1 MGLGQGF
8 DRSEARLL
16 GVYDHFYADS
26 VFGGE
31 ADGNPDTHYV
41 VLAYQL
47 ILAAPSGDGDFVRVA
62 ELAQGRGCR
71 VEVLAFRNMT
81 TEDLPS
87 RDLVLEF
94 DVDEGEAPGRLKAVN
109 VVVG

>member
-1 MGLGQGF
+1 
-8 DRSEARLL
+8 
-16 GVYDHFYADS
+16 
-26 VFGGE
+26 
-31 ADGNPDTHYV
+31 
-41 VLAYQL
+41 
-47 ILAAPSGDGDFVRVA
+47 VRVA